1 MEKRNYYIENYGTED
16 EDLNKVDKKLKE
28 NIISGYIVGRDNE
41 KIYYEQYKAQME
53 KGSILISHGFSEC
66 IEKYKEIIYY
76 FIMEGYSV
84 YIIEHRGHGRSGS
97 LGVID
102 KTQIHIEDFNDYIE
116 DLKIFID
123 RVIGKIN
130 NLYLFAHSMGGTIAG
145 LFLKKYPNY
154 FDKVILN
161 SPMFE
166 IKVENIPS
174 SLAKLISKLSVE
186 FGRGFDFAFGNF
198 PFEANYDF
206 FLAETSSEARYRR
219 WYKEISC
226 NSEVQRGGASFK
238 WLYEA
243 LENIDLLLNN
253 EDNNKIKTP
262 ILLLQAGKDSLVG
275 SKGHIKFKE
284 ICENCN
290 IIRYE
295 KGKHD
300 LYLETD
306 EILFDY
312 MNKIFD
318 FLDE

>member
-1 MEKRNYYIENYGTED
+1 MEKRYYYIENYGTED
-16 EDLNKVDKKLKE
+16 DDLNKVDEKLNK
-28 NIISGYIVGRDNE
+28 NRVSGYIVGINE
-41 KIYYEQYKAQME
+41 NKIYYEQYKVQSE
-53 KGSILISHGFSEC
+53 KGGILISHGFTEC

-97 LGVID
+97 LGTKD
-102 KTQIHIEDFNDYIE
+102 KTQVHIEDFNDYVE
-116 DLKIFID
+116 DIKIFID
-123 RVIGKIN
+123 SIEYKKES
-130 NLYLFAHSMGGTIAG
+130 LYLFAHSMGGTIGG

-154 FDKVILN
+154 FKKVILN

-174 SLAKLISKLSVE
+174 SIAKLISKLSVE
-186 FGRGFDFAFGNF
+186 FGKGFDFVFGNF
-198 PFEANYDF
+198 PYESNYDF
-206 FLAETSSEARYRR
+206 FLADTSSESRYRR
-219 WYKEISC
+219 WYKEVCS
-226 NSEVQRGGASFK
+226 NSEIQRGGASFR

-243 LENIDLLLNN
+243 LDNIDFLLKN
-253 EDNNKIKTP
+253 EDDNKIKTP
-262 ILLLQAGKDSLVG
+262 ILLFQAGKDSLVG
-275 SKGHIKFKE
+275 AKGHTKFKG

-300 LYLETD
+300 LYLEND

-318 FLDE
+318 FLNE

>member
-1 MEKRNYYIENYGTED
+1 MNKRYYYIENYGDED
-16 EDLNKVDKKLKE
+16 EDLNKVDEKLKE
-28 NIISGYIVGRDNE
+28 NRVSGYIVGVNKD
-41 KIYYEQYKAQME
+41 KIYYEQYKIQEE
-53 KGSILISHGFSEC
+53 KGSVLISHGFTEC

-97 LGVID
+97 LGDND
-102 KTQIHIEDFNDYIE
+102 KTQVHIDDFNDYIE
-116 DLKIFID
+116 DFKIFID
-123 RVIGKIN
+123 TVVENRN

-154 FDKVILN
+154 FNKVILN

-206 FLAETSSEARYRR
+206 FLAETSSESRYRR
-219 WYKEISC
+219 WYKEISS
-226 NSEVQRGGASFK
+226 NSEIQRGGASFK

-243 LENIDLLLNN
+243 LENINLLLKN

-262 ILLLQAGKDSLVG
+262 IVLFQAGKDSLVG
-275 SKGHIKFKE
+275 GKGHAKFKE

-300 LYLETD
+300 LYLEID

-318 FLDE
+318 FLEK